1 MADKKNYYDVLGVK
15 KDATEEEIKTAYRR
29 LAKQYHPDLHP
40 GDETCAEKFREINE
54 ANEVLSDKQKRAAYD
69 YEQEHPDM
77 GGMGG
82 MGGFGGFSGT
92 GFTGFSDI
100 FDSIFSGFGGG
111 MRRNTD
117 GEDINLELTLSFM
130 DAAKG
135 CRREISYMRNE
146 PCPACRGTGAKGGT
160 AYKTCQKCGGKGQV
174 RIVQETMF
182 GRTVRTGPC
191 PDCGGRGKIITDK
204 CPDCRGKG
212 VVRRET
218 KVTLDIPAGVDTS
231 STLTKRGYGQA
242 ATEGGAAGDL
252 VIGFRIEPHRIFK
265 RSGMDLFVDLPVPFM
280 TALLGGTVK
289 APDLNDA
296 FDFTIPEGTQ
306 SGTEFVLRGKGIRG
320 RSGTGALHLRVISEL
335 PTKLSRDQRE
345 ALRRA
350 AQDVELKNY
359 DKSKKY
365 ADAIS
370 ALYGKDPYDK

>member
-191 PDCGGRGKIITDK
+191 PDCGGRGKMKPKKTPK
-204 CPDCRGKG
+204 HF
-212 VVRRET
+212 
-218 KVTLDIPAGVDTS
+218 S
-231 STLTKRGYGQA
+231 SVYYMK
-242 ATEGGAAGDL
+242 
-252 VIGFRIEPHRIFK
+252 I
-265 RSGMDLFVDLPVPFM
+265 
-280 TALLGGTVK
+280 
-289 APDLNDA
+289 
-296 FDFTIPEGTQ
+296 
-306 SGTEFVLRGKGIRG
+306 
-320 RSGTGALHLRVISEL
+320 
-335 PTKLSRDQRE
+335 
-345 ALRRA
+345 
-350 AQDVELKNY
+350 
-359 DKSKKY
+359 
-365 ADAIS
+365 
-370 ALYGKDPYDK
+370 